1 MGENGG
7 VTESNRP
14 PAGGDSLI
22 DDLLWRGLIQDSTG
36 LDELRALLGPEPAT
50 FYVGFDPTA
59 PSLHVGHLMQVT
71 TARRLQLAGHR
82 PLLLVGGATGQIG
95 DPKESAER
103 SLNPPEVVAGW
114 VGRIRDQLAPFVSY
128 EGDSAARL
136 VNNLEWA
143 GEMSVVEFLRD
154 VGKHFPVN
162 KMLAREVV
170 RARLESGISF
180 TEFSYQL
187 LQANDF
193 FELHR
198 RYGCRLQFGGSDQWG
213 NITAGVDYVRRRGAG
228 PVQAF
233 TTPLV
238 TKADGAKIGKTE
250 GGAVWLDP
258 AMTSPYAFYQ
268 FWVNADDRDV
278 TRYLR
283 YFSFRPRAEIE
294 ELEKATAEQP
304 AARLAQRALAEEL
317 TTLVHGA
324 EETRQA
330 IAASQALFGRGSL
343 EELSSSTL
351 RAALAEAGL
360 LQVTGELPG
369 VAGLLKESGL
379 VASMKEARRTITEG
393 GAYVNNERVSDV
405 DALVDPAQLLH
416 GRFLVLRRG
425 KRSFAGVELAK

>member
-1 MGENGG
+1 M
-7 VTESNRP
+7 TESNRT

-22 DDLLWRGLIQDSTG
+22 DDLLWRGLIQDATG

-114 VGRIRDQLAPFVSY
+114 VERIREQLAPFVSY

>member
-1 MGENGG
+1 MT
-7 VTESNRP
+7 VTESNLPHGR
-14 PAGGDSLI
+14 DSLTE
-22 DDLLWRGLIQDSTG
+22 DLRWRGLIQDSTG
-36 LDELRALLGPEPAT
+36 LDELRELLDGGRAT

-103 SLNPPEVVAGW
+103 TLNPPEVVSGW
-114 VGRIRDQLAPFVSY
+114 VQRIRDQLAPFVSY
-128 EGDSAARL
+128 TGENAAQP
-136 VNNLEWA
+136 VNNLDWT

-170 RARLESGISF
+170 KARLETGISF

-187 LQANDF
+187 LQAHDF

-198 RYGCRLQFGGSDQWG
+198 RYGCQLQYGGSDQWG
-213 NITAGVDYVRRRGAG
+213 NITAGVDYIRRRGAG

-233 TTPLV
+233 VTPLV
-238 TKADGAKIGKTE
+238 TKSDGTKFGKTE

-258 AMTSPYAFYQ
+258 ELTSPYAFYQ

-278 TRYLR
+278 IRYLR
-283 YFSFRPRAEIE
+283 YFSFRSREELE
-294 ELEKATAEQP
+294 ELEKATAERPQ
-304 AARLAQRALAEEL
+304 ARLAQRALAEEL
-317 TTLVHGA
+317 TTLVHG
-324 EETRQA
+324 EREMGQA
-330 IAASQALFGRGSL
+330 VAASQALFGRGSL
-343 EELSSSTL
+343 DELAPDTL
-351 RAALAEAGL
+351 RAALTEAGL
-360 LQVTGELPG
+360 VHLTELPD

-379 VASMKEARRTITEG
+379 VPSTKEARRVIAEG
-393 GAYVNNERVSDV
+393 GAYVNNTRISEV
-405 DALVDPAQLLH
+405 DATVGPEDLLH
-416 GRFLVLRRG
+416 GRYLVLRRG
-425 KRSFAGVELAK
+425 KRSFAGVELRR